1 MQPGV
6 VTRKSTVN
14 HGLHLLNW
22 LDINDFSVRWR
33 LIAWVAIECLITLL
47 INTPLS
53 QGLINWSERTIAK
66 LLWRTFDC
74 RHLSRLIVA
83 FRNVFPVY
91 RSCVLYPLLLC
102 SSLFDTIIQSEILY
116 HHNIRIDYFV
126 RLISFL
132 FPQFIAS
139 IYPTFTVTIS
149 AAADSFICSLALT
162 FATMSSLA
170 CIPFDTAGKLVVTL
184 YPDAL
189 TGVGLLKVSYHS
201 WFWVRPFFCRKMKF
215 PTMWNGIR
223 TVLYACTTCYTQ
235 CAGLWWDSFRSMK
248 H

>member
-116 HHNIRIDYFV
+116 HHNIRIDYFAS
-126 RLISFL
+126 LISFL

-139 IYPTFTVTIS
+139 IYPLLYSNYFC
-149 AAADSFICSLALT
+149 CSRLIHL
-162 FATMSSLA
+162 LA
-170 CIPFDTAGKLVVTL
+170 CSHIRHDVEPCMHPFRHSWE
-184 YPDAL
+184 
-189 TGVGLLKVSYHS
+189 VGSDSLPWCPYWSWSTQSQL

>member
-139 IYPTFTVTIS
+139 IYPLLYSNYFC
-149 AAADSFICSLALT
+149 CSRLIHL
-162 FATMSSLA
+162 LA
-170 CIPFDTAGKLVVTL
+170 CSHIRHNVEPSMHPFRHSWEVSSDSLPWNKWVVCDIEM
-184 YPDAL
+184 PFV
-189 TGVGLLKVSYHS
+189 TGVGLLEVSYHS
-201 WFWVRPFFCRKMKF
+201 WFWVRPFFVEKWSSRQ
-215 PTMWNGIR
+215 WNVEWNPDCAIR
-223 TVLYACTTCYTQ
+223 LYN
-235 CAGLWWDSFRSMK
+235 L
-248 H
+248 

>member
-1 MQPGV
+1 M
-6 VTRKSTVN
+6 STVN
-14 HGLHLLNW
+14 PGLHLLNW
-22 LDINDFSVRWR
+22 LDINDFSVRWI
-33 LIAWVAIECLITLL
+33 LIAWVAIERLITLV
-47 INTPLS
+47 ISTPLS

-184 YPDAL
+184 YPGTNELYVILRCPYWSWSTQSQLSLMVLGSAIFLSKNEVPDNVEWNPDCAIRL
-189 TGVGLLKVSYHS
+189 YNLLHPMCRTL
-201 WFWVRPFFCRKMKF
+201 VR
-215 PTMWNGIR
+215 
-223 TVLYACTTCYTQ
+223 
-235 CAGLWWDSFRSMK
+235 
-248 H
+248 